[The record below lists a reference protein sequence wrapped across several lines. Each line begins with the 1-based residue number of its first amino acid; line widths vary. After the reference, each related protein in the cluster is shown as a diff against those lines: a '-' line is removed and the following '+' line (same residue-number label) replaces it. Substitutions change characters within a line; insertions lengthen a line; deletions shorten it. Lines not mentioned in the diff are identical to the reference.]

1 MGKCLDMGG
10 GVGGGLKTG
19 ISGCG
24 RCWTDAAGRLSWKDV
39 AAADMVGYNGE
50 SGLGIVDSSGLVAQP
65 GCKTTGVS
73 PLENRSAVIT
83 GMSPSSLGITDTER
97 WLL

>member
-24 RCWTDAAGRLSWKDV
+24 SCWTDAAGRLSWKDV

-50 SGLGIVDSSGLVAQP
+50 SGLGTVDSQCKLP
-65 GCKTTGVS
+65 GT
-73 PLENRSAVIT
+73 
-83 GMSPSSLGITDTER
+83 
-97 WLL
+97 